1 MLKKTI
7 TYKDFNDVE
16 RTEDFYFNFSESEL
30 VEMELGTE
38 GGLSEMLKKIV
49 SAQDQ
54 PTLIKF
60 FKNIILRAYG
70 EKSPDGRRFI
80 KNDEVREGFSQTNAF
95 NVLFMELAS
104 NSDKAAEFITGLI
117 PSSTATG
124 QQSSLPTN

>member
-49 SAQDQ
+49 AAQDQ

-60 FKNIILRAYG
+60 FKNIILKAYG